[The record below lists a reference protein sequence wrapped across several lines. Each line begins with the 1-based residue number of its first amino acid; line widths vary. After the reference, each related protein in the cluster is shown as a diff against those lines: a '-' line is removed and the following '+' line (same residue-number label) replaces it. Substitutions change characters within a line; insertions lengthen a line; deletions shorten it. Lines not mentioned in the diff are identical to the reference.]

1 MKKLLLL
8 FFSLLCLTGT
18 AKAAT
23 PELSFDELYSGG
35 GVLGLQ
41 FSDKVKGL
49 SGQRI
54 TIKGFMAPP
63 LKAEAAFFVLTREPV
78 ALCPFCQSDADW
90 PDNILVVYLSS
101 SQSFVQ
107 NNTTI
112 EVEGVLEIGSHRDG
126 DTGFISQLRL
136 RDARFRSWLMNPV
149 SARCNSR
156 PKQGS
161 CMNGLELQDIL
172 LTFPEGGRRRTVL
185 DIPYL
190 KVTSGEHI
198 GIRGASGSGKSSLL
212 NVVSG
217 LVLPDRGTVRW
228 GATVPGALPEHERD
242 RWRGQH
248 IGFVFQ
254 DFQLFP
260 ELEALENVLLPATF
274 TGWRIPEALIRR
286 GRGLLEQMHVCP
298 TRKVRALS
306 RGEKQRVAIARAV
319 LLKPG
324 IILADEPTASL
335 DEANAGQV
343 TLLLSGY
350 ARTLG
355 STLLVVSHDDAVL
368 ADMDRVLDLNRGIVR
383 EAA

>member
-8 FFSLLCLTGT
+8 FFALLCLTGT

-41 FSDKVKGL
+41 FSDKVKNL
-49 SGQRI
+49 AGQRI
-54 TIKGFMAPP
+54 TIRGFMAPP

-107 NNTTI
+107 NIPPLKWRACWKSDRTAT
-112 EVEGVLEIGSHRDG
+112 ETPDSSASSGCG
-126 DTGFISQLRL
+126 TP
-136 RDARFRSWLMNPV
+136 A
-149 SARCNSR
+149 SARCNRR

-228 GATVPGALPEHERD
+228 GATVPGALSEHERD

>member
-1 MKKLLLL
+1 
-8 FFSLLCLTGT
+8 
-18 AKAAT
+18 
-23 PELSFDELYSGG
+23 
-35 GVLGLQ
+35 
-41 FSDKVKGL
+41 
-49 SGQRI
+49 
-54 TIKGFMAPP
+54 
-63 LKAEAAFFVLTREPV
+63 
-78 ALCPFCQSDADW
+78 
-90 PDNILVVYLSS
+90 
-101 SQSFVQ
+101 
-107 NNTTI
+107 
-112 EVEGVLEIGSHRDG
+112 
-126 DTGFISQLRL
+126 
-136 RDARFRSWLMNPV
+136 
-149 SARCNSR
+149 
-156 PKQGS
+156 
-161 CMNGLELQDIL
+161 MNGLELQDIL

-228 GATVPGALPEHERD
+228 GATVPGALSEHERD
-242 RWRGQH
+242 HWRGQH

-274 TGWRIPEALIRR
+274 TGWRIPEALLRR

-324 IILADEPTASL
+324 IILADEPVAALDPVTAKQVMQDFVHINQEMGISIL
-335 DEANAGQV
+335 LNIHHVELALEYADRIIGIRAGKIV
-343 TLLLSGY
+343 YDGPS
-350 ARTLG
+350 AR
-355 STLLVVSHDDAVL
+355 VDQAVL
-368 ADMDRVLDLNRGIVR
+368 DSIYGEQGGAEECV
-383 EAA
+383 